1 MLGVVPILGTG
12 TGTDIKIGTG
22 TGTQKGTYTVMNG
35 NEERERLDRN
45 IGTSSS
51 GTRSFTSTDIYI
63 VLIQDI
69 FYIYFIIYYNINK
82 ELYYIKTIYCMVYI
96 VKYKLYTVFYV

>member
-1 MLGVVPILGTG
+1 
-12 TGTDIKIGTG
+12 
-22 TGTQKGTYTVMNG
+22 MNG
-35 NEERERLDRN
+35 NGNGYKNRNMNAERNGYRIMNGNGNGYKNRNWNAERNGYRIMNGKEERESLYRN

-69 FYIYFIIYYNINK
+69 TYFVNYS
-82 ELYYIKTIYCMVYI
+82 LYSV
-96 VKYKLYTVFYV
+96 

>member
-1 MLGVVPILGTG
+1 MH
-12 TGTDIKIGTG
+12 
-22 TGTQKGTYTVMNG
+22 G

-51 GTRSFTSTDIYI
+51 GTSSFTSKEIYI

-82 ELYYIKTIYCMVYI
+82 
-96 VKYKLYTVFYV
+96 